1 MDIEKKD
8 EGKRGGPNGTRGII
22 RKWGLR
28 ALFLLT
34 LLAAAKFMVIPRIQ
48 AGKEVPPPASARSM
62 VVRAEQLSPQTIE
75 FTRDYTARI
84 TDNGRTLVSARLNTT
99 ISDVYFSEGDLVQA
113 GDLLARL
120 DTYDTRAEVS
130 RARASLAQIQAD
142 IAFFENQAA
151 IDRHLYEG
159 GAISKTALDDSERKL
174 EGLRASLRQLDSG
187 LVLARQKLGYGE
199 IYAPVSGRIQKV
211 HVRKGEQVA
220 PGKPVL
226 EIVGTSNYKA
236 VIAVPE
242 RDMSRITLGTVAYIE
257 MPDGKYWTGAIDKI
271 YPALDERT
279 HTGTIDVWLSEE
291 VSQNFFAGSMTQVR
305 VVSERH
311 ENVLA
316 VPTQAIFNR
325 NGENGVFVVTR
336 DVAHWKLVELG
347 ASNGIQTI
355 IADGLSAGDQVIT
368 TPYPALSEGV
378 KVSISE
384 SGAS

>member
-1 MDIEKKD
+1 LI
-8 EGKRGGPNGTRGII
+8 
-22 RKWGLR
+22 
-28 ALFLLT
+28 
-34 LLAAAKFMVIPRIQ
+34 AAAKFMIIPKIQ
-48 AGKEVPPPASARSM
+48 AGKEVPPPASAREM
-62 VVRAEQLSPQTIE
+62 VVRAEQLSTQTIE

-84 TDNGRTLVSARLNTT
+84 TDNGRTLVSARLNT
-99 ISDVYFSEGDLVQA
+99 IIADVYFSEGDLVQA

-142 IAFFENQAA
+142 IVFFENQTA
-151 IDRHLYEG
+151 IDRQLYEG
-159 GAISKTALDDSERKL
+159 GAISKTALEDSKRKL
-174 EGLRASLRQLDSG
+174 EGLRASMRQLDSG

-220 PGKPVL
+220 PGMPVL

-257 MPDGKYWTGAIDKI
+257 MPGGEYWTGAIDKI
-271 YPALDERT
+271 YPALDGRT
-279 HTGTIDVWLSEE
+279 HTGTVDVRLSEE
-291 VSQNFFAGSMTQVR
+291 ISQKFFAGSMTQAR
-305 VVSERH
+305 LVSERH

-316 VPTQAIFNR
+316 VPTQSIFNR
-325 NGENGVFVVTR
+325 NGMNGVFVVDAGT
-336 DVAHWKLVELG
+336 AHWKPVVLG
-347 ASNGIQTI
+347 VSNGIQTI

-368 TPYPALSEGV
+368 TPYPALNEGV
-378 KVSISE
+378 IVRIYE
-384 SGAS
+384 GRAS